1 MAIIKGTALDD
12 VLATS
17 AVSDTATGLAGN
29 DVPLAV
35 AANERATPV
44 LDRKLIDEIRR
55 IERATGRDGVLSGF
69 VRKLEGNLAG
79 FGAAFS
85 DSIARG
91 DTTGAVRAAHTLKG
105 TCHQLGAQALG
116 DLFADIER
124 SAKAGDY
131 AEAKRKFDGGA
142 NLIAQSLEALKRA

>member
-1 MAIIKGTALDD
+1 MAIL
-12 VLATS
+12 L
-17 AVSDTATGLAGN
+17 
-29 DVPLAV
+29 
-35 AANERATPV
+35 
-44 LDRKLIDEIRR
+44 LDRELIDQIRR
-55 IERATGRDGVLSGF
+55 IEHASGRDDVLSGF
-69 VRKLEGNLAG
+69 VRKLESNVAG

-85 DSIARG
+85 DYIARG
-91 DTTGAVRAAHTLKG
+91 DATGAVRAAHTLKG

-142 NLIAQSLEALKRA
+142 SLIAESLEALKQA